1 MKPGAAA
8 VTGGVDFL
16 ILSGPRQG
24 KQVVMKPLAE
34 LGLGWGPQLSFP
46 TFTTVS
52 SSGREPSDPA
62 GQAPLPPEGVPWGA
76 PGLTR
81 LESGAS

>member
-46 TFTTVS
+46 TSHNTHD
-52 SSGREPSDPA
+52 E
-62 GQAPLPPEGVPWGA
+62 
-76 PGLTR
+76 
-81 LESGAS
+81 